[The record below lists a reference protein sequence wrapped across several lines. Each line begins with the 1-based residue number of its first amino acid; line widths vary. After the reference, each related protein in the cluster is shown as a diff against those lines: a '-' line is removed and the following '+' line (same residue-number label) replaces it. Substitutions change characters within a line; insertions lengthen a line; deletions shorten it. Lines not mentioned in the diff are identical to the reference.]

1 MNLCHL
7 ACKYHP
13 CEHIVIKV
21 ASSQVKY
28 LRSLPLHH
36 SQQETSTTAEY
47 SIFDYNLKPTYDF
60 EQEILSHREDFEVL
74 QPQSF
79 RDKIK
84 AIVKEMYQRY
94 MTTVG

>member
-1 MNLCHL
+1 M
-7 ACKYHP
+7 
-13 CEHIVIKV
+13 
-21 ASSQVKY
+21 KY
-28 LRSLPLHH
+28 LHSLPLHH

-74 QPQSF
+74 QPLSF